1 MARGVV
7 GAVLLIIGLLVGGVL
22 GVILGLVGVIGLV
35 TGLTGFC
42 PIYKVINF
50 KTN

>member
-1 MARGVV
+1 MG
-7 GAVLLIIGLLVGGVL
+7 GAV
-22 GVILGLVGVIGLV
+22 GVILGIVGLIGVV

-42 PIYKVINF
+42 PIYKALGF